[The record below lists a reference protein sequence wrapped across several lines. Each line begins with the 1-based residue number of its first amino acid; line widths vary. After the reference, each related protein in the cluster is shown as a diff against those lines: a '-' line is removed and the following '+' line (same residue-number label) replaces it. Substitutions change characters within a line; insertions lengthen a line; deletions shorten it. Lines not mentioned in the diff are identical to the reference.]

1 MTWKE
6 PPTRPVLEVRD
17 APLSGAPGISVA
29 GEVDMATGPM
39 LEESL
44 DAAIRNSTGAFVIDV
59 ADVTFM
65 DSAGI
70 NVLLRA
76 RALLGREDRDVLL
89 ICPPGGVLHA
99 LEVIRVAEL
108 FAVFA
113 TRSAAARRLVPAG
126 AGQPEAPLTAPS
138 PGPRTSGPR

>member
-1 MTWKE
+1 MSWKE
-6 PPTRPVLEVRD
+6 PPTQPVIEIRD
-17 APLSGAPGISVA
+17 APLSGAPGVA
-29 GEVDMATGPM
+29 VCGEVDMATGPV
-39 LEESL
+39 LEDAL
-44 DAAIRNSTGAFVIDV
+44 DAAIRGSTGAFVIDV
-59 ADVTFM
+59 AEVSFM

-113 TRSAAARRLVPAG
+113 TRSAAARRLRP
-126 AGQPEAPLTAPS
+126 AGQPPAPLAEPS
-138 PGPRTSGPR
+138 PAPRTSGPR

>member
-1 MTWKE
+1 MSWRT
-6 PPTRPVLEVRD
+6 PPSTPALEVRD
-17 APLSGAPGISVA
+17 APLAGAPGLAVS
-29 GEVDMATGPM
+29 GEVDMATGPV
-39 LEESL
+39 LEEAL
-44 DAAIRNSTGAFVIDV
+44 DAAIRASTGVFVIDLE
-59 ADVTFM
+59 AVTFM

-76 RALLGREDRDVLL
+76 RALLGREERDVVL

-113 TRSAAARRLVPAG
+113 TRSAAAHHLVPA
-126 AGQPEAPLTAPS
+126 QPEAPLRAPS
-138 PGPRTSGPR
+138 PAPRTSGPR